1 MSARTASR
9 PVPAQAS
16 DEVGWWA
23 ALVELSRRS
32 IIGTARKPQNWL
44 PGMFFPLMLAAVY
57 SSQFAK
63 AVELPAFPFD
73 DISFLDFILPASI
86 LQGVAFGSVGGAS
99 DLAID
104 IENGFMDRLV
114 SSPVARPVI
123 LLGRLAGSVAFGM
136 TQAVVFL
143 AIFLAFG
150 AELRGGVASGVAI
163 MLVSAG
169 LALGLGGLGAAIAL
183 RTGSQEV
190 VQSVF
195 PVIFVMIFVSSAFFP
210 VPLMEGW
217 YGDLAAA
224 NPITWIIDPTRRLSV
239 EGFTW
244 ADAGQAIGLAAALG
258 AVGIAVAFGQ
268 LRRRMAQ

>member
-1 MSARTASR
+1 MTATTTRTAGDDTATDSVAW
-9 PVPAQAS
+9 P
-16 DEVGWWA
+16 A

-63 AVELPAFPFD
+63 AVDLPAFPFD
-73 DISFLDFILPASI
+73 DITFLDFILPASI
-86 LQGVAFGSVGGAS
+86 LQGVAFGSIGGAS

-123 LLGRLAGSVAFGM
+123 LLGRLAGSVAFAM
-136 TQAVVFL
+136 TQAVFFL
-143 AIFLAFG
+143 CIFLVFG
-150 AELRGGVASGVAI
+150 AELRGGVASGLAI
-163 MLVSAG
+163 MVVSAG

-195 PVIFVMIFVSSAFFP
+195 PLIFVMIFVSSAFFP

-239 EGFTW
+239 EGFAW
-244 ADAGQAIGLAAALG
+244 SDVGQAVGLSAVLAA
-258 AVGIAVAFGQ
+258 VGVVVAFGQ
-268 LRRRMAQ
+268 LRRRVAQ

>member
-1 MSARTASR
+1 VTATASR
-9 PVPAQAS
+9 AHRNGMARDS
-16 DEVGWWA
+16 VGWPA
-23 ALVELSRRS
+23 ALAELSRRS
-32 IIGTARKPQNWL
+32 IIGTVRKPQNWL
-44 PGMFFPLMLAAVY
+44 PGTFFPLMLAAVY

-63 AVELPAFPFD
+63 AVDLPAFPYD
-73 DISFLDFILPASI
+73 DITFLDFILSASI
-86 LQGVAFGSVGGAS
+86 LQGVAFGSIGGAS

-123 LLGRLAGSVAFGM
+123 LLGRLAGSVAFAM
-136 TQAVVFL
+136 VQAVFFL
-143 AIFLAFG
+143 VVFLAFG

-163 MLVSAG
+163 MVVSAA

-195 PVIFVMIFVSSAFFP
+195 PLIFVMIFVSSAFFP

-239 EGFTW
+239 VGFAW
-244 ADAGQAIGLAAALG
+244 SDVAQ
-258 AVGIAVAFGQ
+258 AVGLSVAFALIGVTVAFGQ
-268 LRRRMAQ
+268 LRHRVAQ